1 MSSRGYR
8 GFRGPLRAVILDWAG
23 TAVDHGSLAP
33 TQALMETF
41 AAFGISITPSQA
53 RGPMGVG
60 KREHVGVLGA
70 LPEVDSQWNE
80 QHGCSFTADD
90 ADRLYEAYLRIQ
102 PRLAAERARP
112 IAGLATAL
120 TALREQGI
128 RIGSTT
134 GYPRSVVQ
142 VMVTAAAERG
152 YQPDAVVCDDDVAA
166 GRPAPFMALEA
177 MRRLE
182 VWPVAACL
190 VVDDTQPGIQAGR
203 NAGMWTAGVTVTGSY
218 VGLDEGE
225 LAELELDRRRAL
237 RNSAHRRL
245 QAAGAHFVIDS
256 VAALPSVVAAV
267 EKKLARG
274 QRP

>member
-1 MSSRGYR
+1 MSSLRYR

-23 TAVDHGSLAP
+23 TAVDHGSIAP
-33 TQALMETF
+33 TQALTETF
-41 AAFGISITPSQA
+41 AAFGISISPSQA

-60 KREHVGVLGA
+60 KREHIVVLGA
-70 LPEVDSQWNE
+70 LPDVAAQWNE
-80 QHGCSFTADD
+80 QHGCSFTDDD
-90 ADRLYEAYLRIQ
+90 ADRLYEAYSRIQ

-112 IAGLATAL
+112 IAGLTTAL
-120 TALREQGI
+120 SALREQGI

-134 GYPRSVVQ
+134 GYPKSVVQ
-142 VMVTAAAERG
+142 AMVTAAAQGG
-152 YQPDAVVCDDDVAA
+152 YRPEAVVCDDDVVA
-166 GRPAPFMALEA
+166 GRPAPFMVLEA

-182 VWPVAACL
+182 VWPVASCL

-225 LAELELDRRRAL
+225 LAELKFDRRRAL
-237 RNSAHRRL
+237 RNSARRRL
-245 QAAGAHFVIDS
+245 QVAGAHHIVDS
-256 VAALPSVVAAV
+256 VAELPSVVEAV
-267 EKKLARG
+267 GKKLARG